1 MWPSLASISSMPT
14 KMTVPVPIPP
24 HSHQLFHTLRSTS
37 PSILPF
43 HATPSGSSPATRSQ
57 VPSLETKDHRPYVGR
72 RGSLRVALSVFCMN
86 LGAGLAARAESGAT
100 FAAARDQSLL
110 QRHGLHLAAPAYTLY
125 PVASPGRSTLRAH
138 AREDTHDRIR
148 LFERA
153 FCTETSHFCQVF
165 LFLDTLLTAP
175 THSKHAYP
183 THSSRLCR
191 CHVFSDCVS
200 GAIGFWLHTAGA

>member
-14 KMTVPVPIPP
+14 KMTAPVPIPP
-24 HSHQLFHTLRSTS
+24 HSHQLFHTLRSPS

-125 PVASPGRSTLRAH
+125 PVASPGRSTLGAH

-153 FCTETSHFCQVF
+153 C
-165 LFLDTLLTAP
+165 LDRNQPYSSGFSLAAHTPDCGHSCRRQISNSLLAFM
-175 THSKHAYP
+175 SGRA
-183 THSSRLCR
+183 
-191 CHVFSDCVS
+191 FSDCVS
-200 GAIGFWLHTAGA
+200 GAMELTSLVLEL